1 MIQDADKL
9 FYNDLSKEDQEHWL
23 SELAPVPIATQLATL
38 SYAAYQNFPSCY
50 LYCSGDQGLTLDLQ
64 EMMVNGTGTTF
75 ETETCTASHS
85 PFLSQPQVV
94 LDIVKKW
101 VV

>member
-1 MIQDADKL
+1 MIQGADSL
-9 FYNDLSKEDQEHWL
+9 FYNDLSKEEQEHWM
-23 SELAPVPIATQLATL
+23 SELAPIPVSTQLVTVT
-38 SYAAYQNFPSCY
+38 YAAYQHFPSSY

-64 EMMVNGTGTTF
+64 EMMVNGTGASF
-75 ETETCTASHS
+75 EKESCTASHS

-94 LDIVKKW
+94 LDIVRKW